1 MKDHPDDFLSKVVCL
16 LGCSRTSLDAQSVT
30 ANDGERR
37 IREAQVRHVVREV
50 PLSPGFLARYFA
62 QRLAP
67 DQTLLAATEQIGIVK
82 P

>member
-37 IREAQVRHVVREV
+37 IREAQVRHVVREGATV
-50 PLSPGFLARYFA
+50 SGTSGSVFRAASSARSNLVSRNRA
-62 QRLAP
+62 
-67 DQTLLAATEQIGIVK
+67 DWHC
-82 P
+82 